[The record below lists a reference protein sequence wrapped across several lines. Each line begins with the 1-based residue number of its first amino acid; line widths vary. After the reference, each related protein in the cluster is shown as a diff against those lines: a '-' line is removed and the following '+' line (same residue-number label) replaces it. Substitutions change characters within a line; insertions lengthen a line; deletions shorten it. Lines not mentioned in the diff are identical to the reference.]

1 MDRSR
6 PLEAYWKDM
15 EFEGLCLRGWCND
28 ALGFRECRLRCY
40 FFAVRPA
47 TACGSS
53 LVLTMNG
60 GVQTKGI
67 KVLIFWPYLWMQIFW
82 HWCRSCFF
90 WHLVCTCGLTLQSAL
105 RGNRASATFQGI
117 LDLVDRFLLV
127 LSPVSRC
134 AVYSSTLI
142 AIKLIFQL
150 QPFCFAT
157 TVDVTGLLSS
167 LLSLL
172 AMNLLLET
180 FLFLSIATS
189 ISISPCSL
197 YLTNV
202 LFFPTK
208 PRQLQTKLPWTLHN
222 RVSILCCNRAR
233 PVLPTRGHKDAA
245 LRNPLLT
252 WLMHLART

>member
-1 MDRSR
+1 
-6 PLEAYWKDM
+6 
-15 EFEGLCLRGWCND
+15 
-28 ALGFRECRLRCY
+28 
-40 FFAVRPA
+40 
-47 TACGSS
+47 
-53 LVLTMNG
+53 
-60 GVQTKGI
+60 
-67 KVLIFWPYLWMQIFW
+67 MQIFW

-180 FLFLSIATS
+180 NKKRRHCTVTIMVHHAL
-189 ISISPCSL
+189 
-197 YLTNV
+197 
-202 LFFPTK
+202 
-208 PRQLQTKLPWTLHN
+208 
-222 RVSILCCNRAR
+222 
-233 PVLPTRGHKDAA
+233 A
-245 LRNPLLT
+245 LR
-252 WLMHLART
+252 WLVLVKC